1 MRILIAD
8 DDEISRDLIEHAL
21 HKAGYD
27 VETAA
32 DGREALEVI
41 RSGRCRLVI
50 SDWSMPYLSGV
61 ELCRAVRNDV
71 CEGYVYL
78 ILLTSHSSPNEIV
91 EGMSAGADDFISKPF
106 NPSELIVR
114 VRAGERILALETR
127 EMAIFA
133 LAKLSESRDPETG
146 HHLERVQCYSRLL
159 TTELMKSPKYGAQI
173 DPEYVRLIYQT
184 SPLHDIGKVAIP
196 DAVLRK
202 PGRLSAEEYA
212 VMQQHALAGADTL
225 NAALERFPE
234 VRFLTVARD
243 IAATHHE
250 KWDGSGYPAGLK
262 GEEIPLAGRIVAVA
276 DVYDALTSKRVYKEA
291 FTHETARTIIIGES
305 GKHFDPDVVAAFVR
319 VETDFVAIHQ
329 RFSEA
334 RATVRPVIMAPTAAT
349 L

>member
-1 MRILIAD
+1 MRILVAD

-21 HKAGYD
+21 MKAGYE

-32 DGREALEVI
+32 DGQAALDII

-50 SDWSMPYLSGV
+50 SDWSMPHLSGV
-61 ELCRAVRNDV
+61 ELCRVVRNEV

-78 ILLTSHSSPNEIV
+78 ILLTSHSSPHEIV
-91 EGMSAGADDFISKPF
+91 EGMSAGADDFIGKPF

-159 TTELMKSPKYGAQI
+159 TQALMKTPKFRDQI

-202 PGRLSAEEYA
+202 PGRLTAEEYA
-212 VMQQHALAGADTL
+212 VMKQHALAGAQTL
-225 NAALERFPE
+225 EAALERFPE

-250 KWDGSGYPAGLK
+250 KWDGSGYPVGLK
-262 GEEIPLAGRIVAVA
+262 GEAIPLCGRIVAVA

-291 FTHETARTIIIGES
+291 FTHETARTIIVGES
-305 GKHFDPDVVAAFVR
+305 GKHFDPDVVEAFIR
-319 VETDFVAIHQ
+319 IEAEFVAIHE

-334 RATVRPVIMAPTAAT
+334 RATVRPVIMAPVPAGV
-349 L
+349 

>member
-1 MRILIAD
+1 MRILVAD
-8 DDEISRDLIEHAL
+8 DDEISRDMIEHAL
-21 HKAGYD
+21 VKAGYV

-32 DGREALEVI
+32 DGREALEII

-50 SDWSMPYLSGV
+50 SDWSMPHLSGI
-61 ELCRAVRNDV
+61 ELCRAVRSDM

-78 ILLTSHSSPNEIV
+78 ILLTSHSSPHEIV
-91 EGMSAGADDFISKPF
+91 EGMSAGADDFIGKPF
-106 NPSELIVR
+106 NPAELIVR

-159 TTELMKSPKYGAQI
+159 TLELMSTPNYADQI

-202 PGRLSAEEYA
+202 PGKLTAAEYE
-212 VMQQHALAGADTL
+212 VMKQHARAGADTL
-225 NAALERFPE
+225 EAALGRFPE

-250 KWDGSGYPAGLK
+250 KWDGTGYPAGLE
-262 GEEIPLAGRIVAVA
+262 GEAIPLCGRIVAVA

-291 FTHETARTIIIGES
+291 FTHETARTIIVGES
-305 GKHFDPDVVAAFVR
+305 GKHFDPAVVAAFVR
-319 VETDFVAIHQ
+319 IEAQFVAIHE

-334 RATVRPVIMAPTAAT
+334 KAGVQPIIMAPVAAGV
-349 L
+349 